1 MLFSQSMQKVYWL
14 SDTSEIADTIGVCS
28 LHTVVS
34 IVITWPPF
42 LNNFLYV
49 RNKRIRTLG
58 RYCLQDAH
66 GFVSNSLRSF
76 YFHVVNSSE
85 FLSLSRTFLDFL
97 YTVSLAGGSDKL
109 RGAKRT
115 LWTLWLRTH
124 VTYIM
129 WISLWITFFEPCEAH
144 HIQDT
149 ACRLDFWRYLWYPY
163 RYTIK

>member
-49 RNKRIRTLG
+49 RNKRIRTQG
-58 RYCLQDAH
+58 RCCLQGAH

-76 YFHVVNSSE
+76 YFHVVNSFE

-109 RGAKRT
+109 AYFSGVSEKYFCDKGHIGYAQP
-115 LWTLWLRTH
+115 
-124 VTYIM
+124 
-129 WISLWITFFEPCEAH
+129 LWITFFEPCEAH

-149 ACRLDFWRYLWYPY
+149 ACRLDF
-163 RYTIK
+163 

>member
-1 MLFSQSMQKVYWL
+1 MLFSHISQNVNCVSA
-14 SDTSEIADTIGVCS
+14 TSEIAGVLGVCS

-49 RNKRIRTLG
+49 RNKRIRTHR

-76 YFHVVNSSE
+76 YFHVVNSFE

-97 YTVSLAGGSDKL
+97 YTVSLTQTTDILGCFSGVSEKYFCDK
-109 RGAKRT
+109 GHIGYAQP
-115 LWTLWLRTH
+115 
-124 VTYIM
+124 
-129 WISLWITFFEPCEAH
+129 LWITFFEPCEAH

-149 ACRLDFWRYLWYPY
+149 ACRLDFSGYLW
-163 RYTIK
+163 